1 MSLLLN
7 TESDKDE
14 AAILK
19 DSGVN
24 AIGRGIK
31 GSGIYPLIKYP
42 KYWETVFGLQ
52 VVLVFGAAEL
62 KYGYNV
68 GKWIE

>member
-1 MSLLLN
+1 MLTSRRAASSHNIRVFDLLHMSLLLN

-42 KYWETVFGLQ
+42 KY
-52 VVLVFGAAEL
+52 
-62 KYGYNV
+62 
-68 GKWIE
+68 